1 MRMLVEPDVRSSKV
15 MVDVSD
21 ATRPFADD
29 LVAVGRRHDR
39 EAFCRVFEYFGP
51 RVKTYLRKLG
61 LDDDSAEDLTQDVMV
76 TIWRR
81 AGQYDPE
88 KAAAS
93 TWVYAIARNKRIDL
107 FRRNRAADG
116 DLSDPSLEPPSPTT
130 GFEVVAT
137 EQMEARIRQ
146 AIGQLPENQSEL
158 LRVFYFEDK
167 THVTIAEETGLPL
180 GTVKSRLRLAM
191 DKLRALVGNDLA

>member
-1 MRMLVEPDVRSSKV
+1 MRMVVEPTPPSITAMSDVAQVLS
-15 MVDVSD
+15 
-21 ATRPFADD
+21 TFADD

-51 RVKTYLRKLG
+51 RIKTYLRKLG
-61 LDDDSAEDLTQDVMV
+61 LDDDGAEDLTQDVMV

-107 FRRNRAADG
+107 FRRTRTADA
-116 DLSDPSLEPPSPTT
+116 DLTDPSLEPPSPTT
-130 GFEVVAT
+130 GFEAVAT
-137 EQMEARIRQ
+137 EQMETKVRE
-146 AIGQLPENQSEL
+146 AIEQLPESQSEL

-191 DKLRALVGNDLA
+191 NKLRALVGNELA